1 MNVIELMF
9 LKHENNWSTVHYEN
23 ATLKIDLNN
32 FDVLERYDNSD
43 KNVKDLLH
51 DYILAVA
58 WIHLKMWKMIEK

>member
-58 WIHLKMWKMIEK
+58 